1 MICRIKKVSLA
12 HAYIEPSTLL
22 SLFRQIGQETN
33 LVLQELDLCG
43 IRVRICSWYRVT
55 QKFLC
60 TLIRGKWSLL
70 DPHVIAKFIPAYTY
84 IQYQPRYWPEYLEY
98 EDMIKAVTKIKK
110 VNLAMFSMN
119 NQFQNSLWRQIV
131 EEDSLVLGKK
141 YRMEQKNAPS
151 PTLWKKF
158 SCICRVI
165 PLLSDKG
172 GPPCRLRLVI
182 YSKDAFYIKTA
193 I

>member
-1 MICRIKKVSLA
+1 M
-12 HAYIEPSTLL
+12 
-22 SLFRQIGQETN
+22 
-33 LVLQELDLCG
+33 
-43 IRVRICSWYRVT
+43 
-55 QKFLC
+55 
-60 TLIRGKWSLL
+60 

-158 SCICRVI
+158 S
-165 PLLSDKG
+165 DKG